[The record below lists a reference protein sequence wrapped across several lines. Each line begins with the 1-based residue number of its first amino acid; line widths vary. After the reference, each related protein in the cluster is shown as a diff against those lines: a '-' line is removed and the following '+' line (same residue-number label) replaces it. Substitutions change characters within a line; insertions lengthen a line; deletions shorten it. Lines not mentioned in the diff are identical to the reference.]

1 MLSLLLWTEFALKAV
16 YTLLIDIY
24 FGDLYKAALS
34 FISFGEITLCGRFVL
49 TLFQVLFVK
58 VELRLPFASFSAAF
72 CPSMIV
78 LVA

>member
-1 MLSLLLWTEFALKAV
+1 LKAV

-58 VELRLPFASFSAAF
+58 VELRLPFTSFSAAF